1 MKPALLSL
9 LSTIGVVLAVTGLIV
24 LGFGMRRMGQASRRR
39 KWPTTPGSIRSST
52 TVARIA
58 PALPQHGEDEEDAAA
73 RPPQTLHRPEVTYTY
88 TVDGKTYTGTAL
100 GLDTVEVSNER
111 MAREHAARY
120 VPGAPV
126 TVYYDPENP
135 SRALLEPGIHSDSW
149 LIPGAGAACL
159 IVAAALYGFVRWF
172 SGR

>member
-9 LSTIGVVLAVTGLIV
+9 LSTIAVVLGLVGLAVIGLG
-24 LGFGMRRMGQASRRR
+24 LRRMGQAARSR

-52 TVARIA
+52 ILSRLA
-58 PALPQHGEDEEDAAA
+58 PTLPQADEDEEQAAA
-73 RPPQTLHRPEVTYTY
+73 RPPQTLYRPEVTYTY
-88 TVDGKTYTGTAL
+88 TVEGKTYTGTKL
-100 GLDTVEVSNER
+100 GGDTVEVSSER
-111 MAREHAARY
+111 HAREHAARY

-135 SRALLEPGIHSDSW
+135 SHALLEPGVHSVSW
-149 LIPGAGAACL
+149 LMPAVGVVFL
-159 IVAAALYGFVRWF
+159 IVTAALYGVVRWY